1 MATRVSKSPVVQD
14 RVIVLVSEEE
24 SAGELFRFE
33 YIACEVTPPPTDH
46 VHTEQEELVEV
57 LQGTLRCRVAG
68 IERVL
73 CPGERIVIAPG
84 IAHAVWNEDPL
95 GSRSIGEYRPAINAQ
110 RMFRAYIVEA

>member
-1 MATRVSKSPVVQD
+1 MATTVSECPAVED

-33 YIACEVTPPPTDH
+33 YVAREVTPPPMDH
-46 VHTEQEELVEV
+46 VHTEQEERVEV
-57 LQGTLRCRVAG
+57 LEGTLRCRVAG
-68 IERVL
+68 TELLL

-84 IAHAVWNEDPL
+84 VAHAVWSEDPL

-110 RMFRAYIVEA
+110 RMFRAYIVAA